1 MPQSLLQHGAVA
13 EIESLVD
20 SAERYLRAN
29 YPGDRPDPQ
38 PVHTVYTSAACAS
51 PEVVNDWSATA
62 VRILDTNRHVLSEL
76 TDGCVVDR
84 ARSRLMDAPI
94 MDLRFD
100 FEDGYRGDDEDGD
113 IRRTGAALAVLGVKG
128 GIRIPGLTSTDWRR
142 SVHILETLFDQ
153 WGSVPAQFVFT
164 VPKFRALQQ
173 VTAAVKLCGALEQ
186 AHGLQANTVRFELQI
201 ESPQAVIAADGSA
214 TVARAVHES
223 EGRCE
228 SLHYGTYD
236 YSAACG
242 ISAPDQ
248 SLDHPVA
255 DHAKA
260 VMLAAAAQTGTWVA
274 DGSTQIVPRGDADQ
288 VADALRLHFALV
300 TRSLRR
306 GYYQGWDMHPGHLV
320 TRWLADFT
328 FYRSALEVAVP
339 RLSAYLGH
347 SDDFDEPASAEA
359 LARVVLRGLDCGA
372 YTEESVGLGP
382 RSVLTDLVERK
393 RTGAD

>member
-1 MPQSLLQHGAVA
+1 MPQSLVQHGSLA
-13 EIESLVD
+13 EIEDLVD

-38 PVHTVYTSAACAS
+38 PVHTVYTSAAFAS
-51 PEVVNDWSATA
+51 PDVVNDWAA
-62 VRILDTNRHVLSEL
+62 AALRILDANRDVLSEL
-76 TDGCVVDR
+76 TDGSVVDR
-84 ARSRLMDAPI
+84 ARARLMDAPI

-113 IRRTGAALAVLGVKG
+113 IRRTGAALAVLGIKG
-128 GIRIPGLTSTDWRR
+128 GIRIPGLTSMDWRR

-173 VTAAVKLCGALEQ
+173 VTAAVKLCSLLEQ
-186 AHGLQANTVRFELQI
+186 VHGLQANTVRFELQI

-242 ISAPDQ
+242 ISAADQ

-274 DGSTQIVPRGDADQ
+274 DGSTQIVPRGDAHQ
-288 VADALRLHFALV
+288 VADALRLHFGLV

-328 FYRSALEVAVP
+328 FYRAALELAIP
-339 RLSAYLGH
+339 RLSAYLGR

-382 RSVLTDLVERK
+382 RSVLTDLVARK
-393 RTGAD
+393 PIKAG